1 VRIKEKKN
9 AIRQRWEK
17 EKRKERKKEK
27 EERKEVRTRMP
38 LQYDVERSGV
48 FSSLTGN
55 SDGYSYSAGTE

>member
-17 EKRKERKKEK
+17 EKRKERRKK
-27 EERKEVRTRMP
+27 RKDVRTRMP
-38 LQYDVERSGV
+38 LQYDVERCGV

-55 SDGYSYSAGTE
+55 SDGYSYSVGTE